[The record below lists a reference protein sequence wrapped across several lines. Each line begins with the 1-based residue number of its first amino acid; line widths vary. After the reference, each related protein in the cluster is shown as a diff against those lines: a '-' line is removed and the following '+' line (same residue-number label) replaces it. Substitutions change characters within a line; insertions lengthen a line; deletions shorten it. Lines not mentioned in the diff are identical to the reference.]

1 MFTLLRNKSGVHTE
15 DFSARELYS
24 LRCLNVPT
32 LTAMVIA
39 GENVNMTVAEC
50 SGGICEHMD
59 SRSSALAFVCDVAG
73 GASPGEGESVWWLF
87 RVTQVWA

>member
-1 MFTLLRNKSGVHTE
+1 
-15 DFSARELYS
+15 
-24 LRCLNVPT
+24 
-32 LTAMVIA
+32 MVIA

-73 GASPGEGESVWWLF
+73 GASPGEGESGGSSGSPRSGLESG
-87 RVTQVWA
+87 QL